1 MTELAATAAGRL
13 PAPMPRA
20 PARAANPYWVY
31 LARFDGQESERTMRR
46 CLDRIAALVSPAL
59 GSMAD
64 PGEWIPWHQMR
75 YPHVARLR
83 RQLIAGD
90 WLPDGAKW
98 SPGHVNKHLS
108 ALRGVLREAWR
119 LGLMGAEDFQRA
131 TDVQSVRGR
140 REPAGRSIHGDE
152 IRALLAACAAGPGVL
167 GIRDAAMIALLQ
179 STGLRRDEVASAL
192 IERYDPAERALRVIG
207 KGNQERTVYLHPRA
221 VPYADRWL
229 ATVGS
234 RRGPFFRPV
243 DRWGNISSRHLSA
256 RSVGQVISR
265 RRQQAR
271 LQPTSTHDFRR
282 TFIGDFIDAGGDL
295 AQAQQLAG
303 HASPATTSRYDRRDG
318 RARRAAVDRLTLPAI
333 AELAQ

>member
-1 MTELAATAAGRL
+1 VTELAGMAAGRL
-13 PAPMPRA
+13 PAPMPQA
-20 PARAANPYWVY
+20 PPRAANPYWVY
-31 LARFDGQESERTMRR
+31 LARFGGKESERTMKR

-59 GSMAD
+59 ASQAD
-64 PGEWIPWHQMR
+64 PGEWIPWHQLQ
-75 YPHVARLR
+75 YPHLAGLR
-83 RQLIAGD
+83 RRLIAGD

-131 TDVQSVRGR
+131 ADVESVTGS

-152 IRALLAACAAGPGVL
+152 IRALLAACAAGPGPL

-207 KGNQERTVYLHPRA
+207 KGDKERTVYVHPQA
-221 VPYADRWL
+221 VSYVDRWL
-229 ATVGS
+229 VTVGS

-243 DRWGNISSRHLSA
+243 DRWGNITARHLSA
-256 RSVGQVISR
+256 RAVGQVISQ

-271 LQPTSTHDFRR
+271 LRPTSTHDFRR

-318 RARRAAVDRLTLPAI
+318 RARRAAVDRLSLPAI
-333 AELAQ
+333 DELAP